1 MRNALRVVWWRIR
14 SVLWH
19 LLWRVQLRLFPA
31 RSFHDI
37 KVSLYAVLDERTE
50 AECFARVEAALDLI
64 ARYDR
69 RRLRTIRRSLDRI
82 WIRRTTYAAAYY
94 IDATR
99 LCVIDRAFL
108 TGDTTP
114 DRVAAAIIHEATHA
128 RLYRHKIPYAEAL
141 RPRIEAICDEESA
154 AFAARL
160 PEGAALAE
168 RIRKG
173 GADPDH
179 WSDINLARRSRTARQ
194 DAIRSAREE
203 MEASDLPNWVKKIL
217 RRLGRFRAA

>member
-1 MRNALRVVWWRIR
+1 
-14 SVLWH
+14 
-19 LLWRVQLRLFPA
+19 
-31 RSFHDI
+31 
-37 KVSLYAVLDERTE
+37 
-50 AECFARVEAALDLI
+50 
-64 ARYDR
+64 
-69 RRLRTIRRSLDRI
+69 
-82 WIRRTTYAAAYY
+82 
-94 IDATR
+94 
-99 LCVIDRAFL
+99 VIDRAWL

-128 RLYRHKIPYAEAL
+128 RLYRDRIPYAEA
-141 RPRIEAICDEESA
+141 
-154 AFAARL
+154 L

-179 WSDINLARRSRTARQ
+179 WSDVNLARRSRTARQ